1 MSKINDYL
9 ERKINSQLFV
19 GELTYLKI
27 TGNDSVG
34 YISTIQYFNVDTLYE
49 KNNNNGIQLDREVS
63 YPGHLKE
70 KFKFFNKELLFKIE
84 DKLIS
89 FTHSKEIQSLVLE
102 LFSEN
107 ISCSITV
114 DEIKYFLVEIKEG
127 NSTTY
132 DFRKEN

>member
-9 ERKINSQLFV
+9 ERKINSQFI
-19 GELTYLKI
+19 GELIYLKI
-27 TGNDSVG
+27 AGNDSVG
-34 YISTIQYFNVDTLYE
+34 YISTIQYFNIDRLYTK
-49 KNNNNGIQLDREVS
+49 KNNIDQPDSEIS
-63 YPGHLKE
+63 HPGHLRE
-70 KFKFFNKELLFKIE
+70 EFKFFNKEILFKIE
-84 DKLIS
+84 DKLIL
-89 FTHSKEIQSLVLE
+89 FTQSKEIQSLELE

-107 ISCSITV
+107 TTCSITI